1 MAHVQKRYE
10 QYTAHT
16 KSLEVHRYVKAYCWQ
31 QVYVKLF
38 HSSADSNVLHNYT
51 GCGARGVETSDG
63 TWMPWR
69 GVPQAVL
76 VGLEIGQDMAYHTLC
91 PKVDHISLA

>member
-1 MAHVQKRYE
+1 MFSTITQAVEPEAWKLAMAP
-10 QYTAHT
+10 
-16 KSLEVHRYVKAYCWQ
+16 
-31 QVYVKLF
+31 
-38 HSSADSNVLHNYT
+38 
-51 GCGARGVETSDG
+51 GC
-63 TWMPWR
+63 R